1 MAHIITANDGTNHI
15 LMDFRDFTDLVE
27 QSIGIEVAKW
37 LCEYLSDIYGEEGE
51 VDAIMAECKKE
62 LQEQRDKYRKTMEEI
77 HEAAKGLAALIAAP
91 TLDRKAI
98 SNTAGRISSL
108 AYREVGRRY

>member
-1 MAHIITANDGTNHI
+1 MIK
-15 LMDFRDFTDLVE
+15 LV
-27 QSIGIEVAKW
+27 
-37 LCEYLSDIYGEEGE
+37 LSDMDRTLLPHGSY
-51 VDAIMAECKKE
+51 VVPK
-62 LQEQRDKYRKTMEEI
+62 RTMEEI